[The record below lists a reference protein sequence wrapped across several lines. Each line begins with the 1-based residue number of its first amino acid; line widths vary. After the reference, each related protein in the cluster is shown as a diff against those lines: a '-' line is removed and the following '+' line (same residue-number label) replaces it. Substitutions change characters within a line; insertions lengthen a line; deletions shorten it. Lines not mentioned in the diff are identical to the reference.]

1 MISDSD
7 TRVVGGSIDEEEE
20 EEGEDVTHPP
30 PRRISCFAYKV
41 IERLQSF
48 LMEML
53 WFWFDWY
60 FNRKLKTEGAAVF
73 PKVSLVKSNHDK
85 LDFQTTL
92 YYFAGLEVDLA
103 YFKGLHVA

>member
-7 TRVVGGSIDEEEE
+7 TQGVVGGSVDEEEE

-53 WFWFDWY
+53 WF
-60 FNRKLKTEGAAVF
+60 
-73 PKVSLVKSNHDK
+73 
-85 LDFQTTL
+85 
-92 YYFAGLEVDLA
+92 
-103 YFKGLHVA
+103 